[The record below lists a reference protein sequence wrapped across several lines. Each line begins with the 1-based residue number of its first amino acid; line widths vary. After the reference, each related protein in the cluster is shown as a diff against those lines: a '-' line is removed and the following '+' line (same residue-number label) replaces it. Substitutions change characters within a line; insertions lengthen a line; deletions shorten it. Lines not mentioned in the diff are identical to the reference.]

1 MDTKCKA
8 LSMERD
14 KAGKILG
21 VLRLAYFPKVQIRDV
36 YTLYRYY
43 SKYSTASDFSRTVDT
58 LRSTIEEL
66 PLAHGVQKVGSES
79 GSF

>member
-1 MDTKCKA
+1 
-8 LSMERD
+8 MERD

-21 VLRLAYFPKVQIRDV
+21 VLRLAYFPKIQRRDV

-43 SKYSTASDFSRTVDT
+43 CNSKYSTASDFSRTVDT